1 MLKDIYSKRQASL
14 KINNE
19 KLYEYDSIP
28 DKLRTQIKYVL
39 NDILNNKT
47 LFDAINFV
55 NDGNKI
61 NADSFCGDLIS
72 ILCREYGDECV
83 FGTSYYNDEY
93 FTNIDRIDIF
103 IRQEDRIE
111 RILDLIE
118 LFFREPQDY
127 ISSDVIP
134 FINNHSGFSIG
145 TFYIDSDN
153 KIEFINKLNRILDEA
168 IEELNQRFLEHGIG
182 YQYESGKIIRIDS
195 KYTHEKMVRP
205 ALGLLR
211 REGYEGAEAEFL
223 KAHEYFRKGDNT
235 GVLSECL
242 KAFESTLKTICDKRN
257 WKYDKKLTSKGLIEI
272 CFKNNN
278 LIPDFLQDELDSLMN
293 LLRSGV
299 PTLRNKLSGH
309 GQGSKKLPPIPD
321 YYAAYMIHM
330 TASNIIFF
338 IEAENSSIRRIEG
351 E

>member
-14 KINNE
+14 KIDNE
-19 KLYEYDSIP
+19 KLYEYDSISYE
-28 DKLRTQIKYVL
+28 LRTQIKYVL
-39 NDILNNKT
+39 NDVLNNKT

-61 NADSFCGDLIS
+61 NADSFCGDLMS
-72 ILCREYGDECV
+72 ILCREYGDECA
-83 FGTSYYNDEY
+83 FRTLFHNDED

-103 IRQEDRIE
+103 IRRWDRIE

-118 LFFREPQDY
+118 LFFRELQDY

-182 YQYESGKIIRIDS
+182 YQYESGRIIRIDS
-195 KYTHEKMVRP
+195 KYTHEEMVRP

-211 REGYEGAEAEFL
+211 REGYEGAEEEFL

-235 GVLSECL
+235 GVLNECL
-242 KAFESTLKTICDKRN
+242 KAFESTLKTICDNRK
-257 WKYDKKLTSKGLIEI
+257 WKYDEKSTSKDLIEI
-272 CFKNNN
+272 CFKNK
-278 LIPDFLQDELDSLMN
+278 LILNFLQDEHNSLIN
-293 LLRSGV
+293 LLKSGV